1 MNPIQDGYKKNQ
13 VNALHILYA
22 NKTMMDDMAIN
33 HFPYYCYLTCIN
45 IFTLNILPWV
55 NYQQL

>member
-45 IFTLNILPWV
+45 IFTLNILP
-55 NYQQL
+55 